1 MRPDCVAKIW
11 RQFSPS
17 GSTIEPSDSDLV
29 AALKAGEGAAFEQLV
44 RRYGPALLA
53 VARQILSSDDDAQ
66 DAMQDAFLTAFRA
79 IGSFEGKS
87 RLSTW
92 LHRVTVNAA
101 LMRLRSRKRKREQSI
116 DELLPQFIPD
126 GHRQNPGPAWNQTAL
141 AGIEQKETQALV
153 RASID
158 RLPADYRTVLLLRDI
173 QELDT
178 ATVAELLGIS
188 EGNVKVRL
196 HRARQ
201 ALRTL
206 LEPHFANT

>member
-1 MRPDCVAKIW
+1 MPDAAAAHD
-11 RQFSPS
+11 SPA
-17 GSTIEPSDSDLV
+17 TEPSDSALV
-29 AALKAGEGAAFEQLV
+29 AALKAGDGAAFEQLV
-44 RRYGPALLA
+44 RLYGSRLLA
-53 VARQILSSDDDAQ
+53 VARQILVSDDDAQ
-66 DAMQDAFLTAFRA
+66 DALQDAFLTAFRS

-101 LMRLRSRKRKREQSI
+101 LMRLRSRKRKREQPI

-126 GHRQNPGPAWNQTAL
+126 GHRQNPSPAWNQTAL
-141 AGIEQKETQALV
+141 AGIEQQETQALV

-158 RLPADYRTVLLLRDI
+158 QLPVDYRTVLLLRDI

-206 LEPHFANT
+206 LDPHFTDA

>member
-1 MRPDCVAKIW
+1 MPDSVAT
-11 RQFSPS
+11 SATAPP
-17 GSTIEPSDSDLV
+17 EASDLALV
-29 AALKAGEGAAFEQLV
+29 AALKAGDGAAFEQLV
-44 RRYGPALLA
+44 RQYGSRMLA
-53 VARQILSSDDDAQ
+53 VARQIVGTEEDAQ
-66 DAMQDAFLTAFRA
+66 DALQDTFLTAFRA

-92 LHRVTVNAA
+92 LHRVAVNAA
-101 LMRLRSRKRKREQSI
+101 LMRLRSRKRKREQPI
-116 DELLPQFIPD
+116 DDLLPQILSD
-126 GHRQNPGPAWNQTAL
+126 GHRQNPGRAWNQTAL

-153 RASID
+153 RACID

-178 ATVAELLGIS
+178 ATVAEALEIS

-206 LEPHFANT
+206 LDPHFTDA